1 MCSARD
7 RYTLIEQ
14 SSNDRITC
22 MQYSQKN
29 FMRIIGNEQKNN
41 GQNFWEILER
51 IIGKI
56 SSIIGAGLTH
66 GYATC
71 FASLRGRDIEKTR
84 NLGEIEPLIIFQYS
98 ICLWYIILILGFS
111 DNLRYKESY

>member
-1 MCSARD
+1 MAERGAINIGCAHALPKD

-14 SSNDRITC
+14 SFNFIITC

-29 FMRIIGNEQKNN
+29 FMRIIGNDQKNN

-56 SSIIGAGLTH
+56 SSVIGTGLSKSTFNDVSKIINYVKLEQYCIAQK
-66 GYATC
+66 
-71 FASLRGRDIEKTR
+71 FGRVVD
-84 NLGEIEPLIIFQYS
+84 
-98 ICLWYIILILGFS
+98 
-111 DNLRYKESY
+111 

>member
-1 MCSARD
+1 
-7 RYTLIEQ
+7 
-14 SSNDRITC
+14 

-56 SSIIGAGLTH
+56 SSILGAGLSVS
-66 GYATC
+66 GA
-71 FASLRGRDIEKTR
+71 GRDR
-84 NLGEIEPLIIFQYS
+84 VPLNFLNLS
-98 ICLWYIILILGFS
+98 IGIAIMPTL
-111 DNLRYKESY
+111 K

>member
-1 MCSARD
+1 MLCQKD

-14 SSNDRITC
+14 SFNSKITC

-29 FMRIIGNEQKNN
+29 FMRTIGNDQKNN

-56 SSIIGAGLTH
+56 SSIIGAGLVYVAS
-66 GYATC
+66 YA
-71 FASLRGRDIEKTR
+71 FLSDES
-84 NLGEIEPLIIFQYS
+84 PLT
-98 ICLWYIILILGFS
+98 
-111 DNLRYKESY
+111 

>member
-1 MCSARD
+1 MCFAKD

-14 SSNDRITC
+14 SSNSS

-29 FMRIIGNEQKNN
+29 FMRILGNDQKND

-56 SSIIGAGLTH
+56 SSII
-66 GYATC
+66 
-71 FASLRGRDIEKTR
+71 
-84 NLGEIEPLIIFQYS
+84 II
-98 ICLWYIILILGFS
+98 
-111 DNLRYKESY
+111 

>member
-1 MCSARD
+1 
-7 RYTLIEQ
+7 
-14 SSNDRITC
+14 

-56 SSIIGAGLTH
+56 SSIIGAGLVK
-66 GYATC
+66 G
-71 FASLRGRDIEKTR
+71 K
-84 NLGEIEPLIIFQYS
+84 
-98 ICLWYIILILGFS
+98 ILPTQGKK
-111 DNLRYKESY
+111 D